1 MISLNIG
8 LCYFLNLLV
17 RRESLSAGV
26 NRSHTWLALV
36 PSLNVPT
43 QNVRKRLNWRMMVPI
58 LDTAAGVLWSC
69 PALVV
74 NRLNSERK
82 AEKDWHLSAAN
93 ANMYLTKVGIR
104 SYRY

>member
-8 LCYFLNLLV
+8 LYYFLNLLV
-17 RRESLSAGV
+17 RRESLSAGIK
-26 NRSHTWLALV
+26 RSHTWLTLA

-69 PALVV
+69 PVPVV
-74 NRLNSERK
+74 NRPNSERK
-82 AEKDWHLSAAN
+82 AGEDWHLSVAN
-93 ANMYLTKVGIR
+93 ANMYLTIVSIMA
-104 SYRY
+104 YRY